1 MRIDLDG
8 LWPGPRPSGYAGL
21 ARGEKSNV
29 RVLPAE
35 RLLSNGSDAASTRE
49 KQDETPVGIGRS
61 EIVSF
66 ALVGLLIISIAAI
79 LYVAKPFFLPVVMAF
94 VVGTMLSPAASFLE
108 SYHIPSWV
116 GAVLIV
122 STGGAEGAFV
132 VGTMLSPPAS
142 FLERYHIP
150 RSVGAVLIVST
161 VGAAVAFII
170 GLISSPLMEWS
181 SRLPELVLRFKDKLH
196 VFDRPLALWHE
207 LQGML

>member
-49 KQDETPVGIGRS
+49 KQDETPIGIGRS

-94 VVGTMLSPAASFLE
+94 VVGTMLSPAASFLGC
-108 SYHIPSWV
+108 YRIPRAVTAVMIVAAV
-116 GAVLIV
+116 GA
-122 STGGAEGAFV
+122 GGAF
-132 VGTMLSPPAS
+132 
-142 FLERYHIP
+142 
-150 RSVGAVLIVST
+150 IV
-161 VGAAVAFII
+161 

-181 SRLPELVLRFKDKLH
+181 SRLPGLASRLKDKLPI
-196 VFDRPLALWHE
+196 FD
-207 LQGML
+207 